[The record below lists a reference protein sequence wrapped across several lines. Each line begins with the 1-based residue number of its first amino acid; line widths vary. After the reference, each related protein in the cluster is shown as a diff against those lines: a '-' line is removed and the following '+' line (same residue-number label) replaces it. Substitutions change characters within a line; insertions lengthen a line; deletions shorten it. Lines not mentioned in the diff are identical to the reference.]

1 MGHGDFT
8 VLVTA
13 LLLIGNLVFQ
23 LNAAGARLDKL
34 LGEQVGGLS
43 VTKAR
48 VDIGDDRDDMRLIV
62 IDFSDQFLLF

>member
-1 MGHGDFT
+1 MGYGDLT
-8 VLVTA
+8 VLVAA
-13 LLLIGNLVFQ
+13 LFLIGNLVFQ
-23 LNAAGARLDKL
+23 LDAAGARLDKL

>member
-1 MGHGDFT
+1 MGHGDLT
-8 VLVTA
+8 VLVAA
-13 LLLIGNLVFQ
+13 LFLIRYLVFQ
-23 LNAAGARLDKL
+23 LDAAGARLDKL